1 MRDFTDTVNTAA
13 CFSIKKA
20 RLLAAFV
27 CITLLLAGCDEA
39 PDKEQIERNLAAMQ
53 EAVENKEFSAIK
65 KYLHEGFRANDRL
78 GAAEVKRLL
87 QMYSLRHQN
96 INVTVLATETEMNS
110 TYPNRAQTT
119 ASVVADWF
127 FRSAAVGRKRPDCKN
142 RMEKTVWRLAGNQG
156 AVVTTPVGGE
166 LLF

>member
-1 MRDFTDTVNTAA
+1 MRDFNDTVNTAA

-27 CITLLLAGCDEA
+27 CITVLLAGCDEA

-119 ASVVADWF
+119 ASVVVTGSSGLLPSDGSVRTVRIEWKKQSGDW
-127 FRSAAVGRKRPDCKN
+127 RATAAQ
-142 RMEKTVWRLAGNQG
+142 W
-156 AVVTTPVGGE
+156 
-166 LLF
+166 